1 MKLPNYEKVLATVVS
16 LARQFAWESEA
27 TVSSLQ
33 MRGLT
38 FDEISAELQ
47 QEVTRVADVVSQ
59 QARDVGMPDEEA
71 EMIGDAFREA
81 FVSALFRRS
90 Q

>member
-1 MKLPNYEKVLATVVS
+1 MKSPNYEKALATIVS

-27 TVSSLQ
+27 TISSLQ

-38 FDEISAELQ
+38 FDEILAELE
-47 QEVTRVADVVSQ
+47 QEVARVAEVVSQ
-59 QARDVGMPDEEA
+59 QTREA
-71 EMIGDAFREA
+71 GLLDQEAAMIGDAFREA
-81 FVSALFRRS
+81 FISALYTRS